1 MKKIAINPLAI
12 ALNLFVVLFVT
23 APTILNAQK
32 AAPLAVD
39 DSYNTG
45 LNSTLNVLTSNG
57 LLNNDSDAN
66 GNGTMSVQT
75 TPIVDVSS
83 GVLNLNS
90 DGSFD
95 YTPNPGFVGS
105 DSFTYRVCDDGTP
118 SVVVSRF
125 DFDTPTI
132 TTATIGPDAT
142 SVNPNAAQT
151 GCGIHFPTGSGGS
164 TGFDIIVPNS
174 SGIFDFTSFAVSF
187 EYQDQE
193 SQADIVTAGNFRI
206 YHFRPNE
213 MGLEIDVVNSVTGL
227 TETFTQDFGNFLS
240 GNNPYTVAY
249 DETTGEVTYTANGS
263 STVYAV
269 APPNSPLDSS
279 LASNIVIGE
288 RMDGSGSS
296 SPSLCSMEFVDNSI
310 LCDEADVTLS
320 VLATIIT
327 NRKITYRVNSN

>member
-1 MKKIAINPLAI
+1 MERINLNQFSLILGLLA
-12 ALNLFVVLFVT
+12 LF
-23 APTILNAQK
+23 ILTPATLHSQK
-32 AAPLAVD
+32 AAPVAVD
-39 DSYNTG
+39 DTYSAG
-45 LNSTLNVLTSNG
+45 LNSTLIISAPNG
-57 LLNNDSDAN
+57 LLDNDSDAN
-66 GNGTMSVQT
+66 GNATMSVQT
-75 TPIVDVSS
+75 VPIADVSN

-95 YTPNPGFVGS
+95 YTPNSGFVGT
-105 DSFTYRVCDDGTP
+105 DSFTYRVCDDGSP
-118 SVVVSRF
+118 SEVVSRF

-132 TTATIGPDAT
+132 TTATIGPNAT

-164 TGFDIIVPNS
+164 TGFDIVVPNT
-174 SGIFDFTSFAVSF
+174 SGIFNFTSFEVSF
-187 EYQDQE
+187 EYRDQE

-240 GNNPYTVAY
+240 GNNPYSVAY
-249 DETTGEVTYTANGS
+249 NETTGEVTYTANGS

-279 LASNIVIGE
+279 LATDIVIGE

-296 SPSLCSMEFVDNSI
+296 LPSLCSMEFVDNSI
-310 LCDEADVTLS
+310 LCDEADVTINIIAS
-320 VLATIIT
+320 VIT
-327 NRKITYRVNSN
+327 NRQITYRVNQN

>member
-1 MKKIAINPLAI
+1 MERINLNQFSLILGLLA
-12 ALNLFVVLFVT
+12 LF
-23 APTILNAQK
+23 ILTPATLHSQK
-32 AAPLAVD
+32 AAPVAVD
-39 DSYNTG
+39 DTYSAG
-45 LNSTLNVLTSNG
+45 LNSTLTISAPNG
-57 LLNNDSDAN
+57 LLDNDSDAN
-66 GNGTMSVQT
+66 GNATMSVQT
-75 TPIVDVSS
+75 VPIADVSN

-95 YTPNPGFVGS
+95 YTSNSGFVGT
-105 DSFTYRVCDDGTP
+105 DSFTYRVCDDGSP
-118 SVVVSRF
+118 SEVVSRF

-132 TTATIGPDAT
+132 TTATIGPNAT
-142 SVNPNAAQT
+142 SVNPNAAQI

-164 TGFDIIVPNS
+164 TGYDIVVPNT
-174 SGIFDFTSFAVSF
+174 SGIFNFTSFEVSF
-187 EYQDQE
+187 EYRDQE

-240 GNNPYTVAY
+240 GNNPYSVAY
-249 DETTGEVTYTANGS
+249 NETTGEVTYTANGS

-279 LASNIVIGE
+279 LATDIVIGE

-296 SPSLCSMEFVDNSI
+296 LPSLCSMEFVDNSI
-310 LCDEADVTLS
+310 LCDEADVTINIIAS
-320 VLATIIT
+320 VIT
-327 NRKITYRVNSN
+327 NRQITYRVNQN

>member
-1 MKKIAINPLAI
+1 MSL
-12 ALNLFVVLFVT
+12 LFWLHT
-23 APTILNAQK
+23 GCLQSYAQK
-32 AAPLAVD
+32 AAPIAVD
-39 DSYNTG
+39 DSYNAG
-45 LNSTLNVLTSNG
+45 LGSMLSIVPANGVLV
-57 LLNNDSDAN
+57 NDSDAN
-66 GNGTMSVQT
+66 GNATMSVQT
-75 TPIVDVSS
+75 SPIVDVSS
-83 GVLNLNS
+83 GILNLNA

-95 YTPNPGFVGS
+95 YTPNPGFVGT

-125 DFDTPTI
+125 DFDTATI
-132 TTATIGPDAT
+132 TDATIGPNAT

-151 GCGIHFPTGSGGS
+151 GCGIHFPSGAGGS
-164 TGFDIIVPNS
+164 TGFDIVVPNAT
-174 SGIFDFTSFAVSF
+174 GIFDFTSFAVSF

-213 MGLEIDVVNSVTGL
+213 MGLEIDVVSSITGL

-249 DETTGEVTYTANGS
+249 DETSGEVTYTANGS
-263 STVYAV
+263 TTVYSV

-279 LASNIVIGE
+279 TATDITIGN

-296 SPSLCSMEFVDNSI
+296 LPSLCSMEFVDNSI
-310 LCDEADVTLS
+310 LCDEANVTIT
-320 VLATIIT
+320 VLATVIT
-327 NRKITYRVNSN
+327 NRKITYRVNPN

>member
-164 TGFDIIVPNS
+164 TGFDIVVPNS

-213 MGLEIDVVNSVTGL
+213 MGLEIDVINSVTGL

-263 STVYAV
+263 STVYSV

-279 LASNIVIGE
+279 SATDIVIGE

-296 SPSLCSMEFVDNSI
+296 SPSLCSMEFVDNSV

>member
-1 MKKIAINPLAI
+1 MKRINLNQFSLILGLLALFI
-12 ALNLFVVLFVT
+12 ITPAALH
-23 APTILNAQK
+23 AQK

-39 DSYNTG
+39 DTYNAG
-45 LNSTLNVLTSNG
+45 LNSTLNIMASYG

-66 GNGTMSVQT
+66 GNGAMSVQT

-90 DGSFD
+90 DGGFD

-105 DSFTYRVCDDGTP
+105 DSFTYRVCDDGSP
-118 SVVVSRF
+118 SVIVSRF
-125 DFDTPTI
+125 DFDTPSI
-132 TTATIGPDAT
+132 TDATIGPDAT

-164 TGFDIIVPNS
+164 TGFDIVVPNS

-206 YHFRPNE
+206 YHFKPNE
-213 MGLEIDVVNSVTGL
+213 MGLEIDVINSVTGL

-249 DETTGEVTYTANGS
+249 NETTGEVTYTANGS

-269 APPNSPLDSS
+269 APPNSPLDNS
-279 LASNIVIGE
+279 LSTDIIIGE

-310 LCDEADVTLS
+310 LCDEADVNLS
-320 VLATIIT
+320 VLAKIIT
-327 NRKITYRVNSN
+327 NRKITFRVNSN

>member
-1 MKKIAINPLAI
+1 MKKIEISHLSI
-12 ALNLFVVLFVT
+12 VLSLFGGMLITPVG
-23 APTILNAQK
+23 LNAQK
-32 AAPLAVD
+32 AAPVAMD
-39 DSYNTG
+39 DTYNAG
-45 LNSTLNVLTSNG
+45 LNSTLNILASTG

-75 TPIVDVSS
+75 TPVVEVSS

-105 DSFTYRVCDDGTP
+105 DSFTYRVCDNGSP
-118 SVVVSRF
+118 SEVISRF

-164 TGFDIIVPNS
+164 TGFDIVVPNS

-213 MGLEIDVVNSVTGL
+213 MGLEIDVINSVTGL

-279 LASNIVIGE
+279 LATDIVIGE

-296 SPSLCSMEFVDNSI
+296 SPSLCSMEFVDNSV

>member
-1 MKKIAINPLAI
+1 MKRINLNQFSLILGLLALSI
-12 ALNLFVVLFVT
+12 ISPAALH
-23 APTILNAQK
+23 AQK
-32 AAPLAVD
+32 AAPVAVD
-39 DSYNTG
+39 DTYNIG
-45 LNSTLNVLTSNG
+45 LNSTLNIMASNG

-75 TPIVDVSS
+75 NPIVDVSS

-105 DSFTYRVCDDGTP
+105 DSFTYRVCDDGSP

-132 TTATIGPDAT
+132 TDATIGPDAT

-164 TGFDIIVPNS
+164 TGFDIVVPNS

-193 SQADIVTAGNFRI
+193 STADIVTAGNFRI
-206 YHFRPNE
+206 YHFSANQ
-213 MGLEIDVVNSVTGL
+213 MGLEIDVVNSVTGF
-227 TETFTQDFGNFLS
+227 TETFTQGFGNFLS

-249 DETTGEVTYTANGS
+249 NETTGEVTYTANGS
-263 STVYAV
+263 STVYTI
-269 APPNSPLDSS
+269 APPNSPLDNS
-279 LASNIVIGE
+279 LATDIVIGE

-310 LCDEADVTLS
+310 LCDEADVTINII
-320 VLATIIT
+320 ATVIT
-327 NRKITYRVNSN
+327 NRKITYRVNRN

>member
-1 MKKIAINPLAI
+1 MERINLNQFSFIVALLAVFLI
-12 ALNLFVVLFVT
+12 TPAMLH
-23 APTILNAQK
+23 AQK
-32 AAPLAVD
+32 AAPVAAD
-39 DSYNTG
+39 DSYTAG
-45 LNSTLNVLTSNG
+45 LNSTLNVAASNG
-57 LLNNDSDAN
+57 LLQNDSDAN
-66 GNGTMSVQT
+66 GNTTMSVQT
-75 TPIVDVSS
+75 TPVSDVAN

-95 YTPNPGFVGS
+95 YTPNAGFIGT
-105 DSFTYRVCDDGTP
+105 DSFTYQVCDDGSP
-118 SVVVSRF
+118 SEVVSRF

-132 TTATIGPDAT
+132 TTATIGPNAT

-164 TGFDIIVPNS
+164 TGFDIVVPNT
-174 SGIFDFTSFAVSF
+174 SGIFNFTSFEVSF

-240 GNNPYTVAY
+240 GNNPYSVAY
-249 DETTGEVTYTANGS
+249 NETTGEVTYTANGS

-279 LASNIVIGE
+279 LATDIIIGE

-296 SPSLCSMEFVDNSI
+296 TPSLCSMEFVDNSV
-310 LCDEADVTLS
+310 LCDEADVSLT
-320 VLATIIT
+320 VIATVIT
-327 NRKITYRVNSN
+327 NRNITYRVNKN